1 MRQIEILDVLRR
13 HITMIIGVSIVATL
27 AGYAF
32 SFAMPDRY
40 TVTALVL
47 VRPEQPVKLGTEK
60 ENKEFLNFPMG
71 YASAVET
78 ASKTYIQII
87 KSPALLGQ
95 VVTEL
100 GLDKEKERDA
110 GGSGKFT
117 RFLPGFLQPIGQG
130 LKSSLNGLMAMLKY
144 GRVIKD
150 DPFTEAVKEVSD
162 GLSLDAH
169 LDTYLFDIKYT
180 ARDPQ
185 RAADVANM
193 TASKLVQFVDD
204 MRLSETGL
212 QGGHLKSELEQTRL
226 RLDAT
231 RARLES
237 FKMAHSVFLP
247 NTEYDSKLK
256 VIGELEVELA
266 KTDATLVS
274 SQNTLSTVS
283 MKARRARLVQS
294 LQELQAELVPLPG
307 IEREL
312 SQLEQDVKD
321 ALTAYEVVDKEF
333 RQADINRS
341 ASVPE
346 VQSVSEAIAPRLP
359 SSPLR
364 GTIALASFI
373 GGLVIAVTLGFFL
386 EYRNRRVRGINDVEE
401 FVGVKVLATIP
412 RIALN
417 RWRLVYR
424 M

>member
-1 MRQIEILDVLRR
+1 MGQIEILDVLRR
-13 HITMIIGVSIVATL
+13 HIAMIIAVCVVATL

-32 SFAMPDRY
+32 SFAMPEKY

-47 VRPEQPVKLGTEK
+47 VRPEQPVKLGSEK

-71 YASAVET
+71 NSSAVET

-100 GLDKEKERDA
+100 GLDKDDAKE
-110 GGSGKFT
+110 GGGKLT
-117 RFLPGFLQPIGQG
+117 RFLPEFLQPVGQS
-130 LKSSLNGLMAMLKY
+130 LKASLNGLMALLKY

-150 DPFTEAVKEVSD
+150 DPFTEAVKNVSD
-162 GLSLDAH
+162 GLTLESH
-169 LDTYLFDIKYT
+169 QDTYLFDIKYT
-180 ARDPQ
+180 GKDPQ
-185 RAADVANM
+185 RAADVAN
-193 TASKLVQFVDD
+193 TAASKLVQFVDE
-204 MRLSETGL
+204 MRQSETGL
-212 QGGHLKSELEQTRL
+212 QGGHLKAELEQSKQ

-237 FKMAHSVFLP
+237 FKEAHAVFLP
-247 NTEYDSKLK
+247 NTEYDAKLK
-256 VIGELEVELA
+256 VIGDLEVELA
-266 KTDATLVS
+266 KTDAILVS
-274 SQNTLSTVS
+274 SQNTLLTLS

-294 LQELQAELVPLPG
+294 LQERQAELAPLPG

-312 SQLEQDVKD
+312 TQLEQDVRD

-333 RQADINRS
+333 READMTRS
-341 ASVPE
+341 AAVPE
-346 VQSVSEAIAPRLP
+346 VQAVSAAIAPRLP
-359 SSPLR
+359 TSPVR

-373 GGLVIAVTLGFFL
+373 SGLVVAGALGFFL
-386 EYRNRRVRGINDVEE
+386 EYQNRRVRGIQDVEE
-401 FVGVKVLATIP
+401 IVGVKVLATIP

-424 M
+424 T